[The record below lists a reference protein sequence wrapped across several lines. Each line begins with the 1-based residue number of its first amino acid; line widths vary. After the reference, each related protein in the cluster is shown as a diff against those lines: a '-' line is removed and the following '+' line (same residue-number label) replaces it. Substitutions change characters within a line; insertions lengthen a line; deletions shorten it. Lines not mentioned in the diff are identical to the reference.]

1 MLTLPA
7 AFKPLLWIPAQ
18 NKSRMQI
25 PKCCTTRTPR
35 CSLCT
40 GTETTRPNSTALMM
54 ETRRKPKS
62 TPGEH
67 QKPSPAGSGDVRWG
81 PTSPGSDCCAKI
93 KRDQMD
99 KSLWAFP
106 KAQPDPAL
114 QCIQAGAPLVGPGRT
129 ALLSMPWEP
138 PANLCADSK
147 AKRFAPQ

>member
-40 GTETTRPNSTALMM
+40 GTETTRPNSTALMD
-54 ETRRKPKS
+54 TRRKPKS

-99 KSLWAFP
+99 TSLWAFP
-106 KAQPDPAL
+106 KQEPHWWGRAELHCYPCLGSPQQTSVQTVRPKDLLLNDFP
-114 QCIQAGAPLVGPGRT
+114 PGM
-129 ALLSMPWEP
+129 SGGF
-138 PANLCADSK
+138 N
-147 AKRFAPQ
+147 